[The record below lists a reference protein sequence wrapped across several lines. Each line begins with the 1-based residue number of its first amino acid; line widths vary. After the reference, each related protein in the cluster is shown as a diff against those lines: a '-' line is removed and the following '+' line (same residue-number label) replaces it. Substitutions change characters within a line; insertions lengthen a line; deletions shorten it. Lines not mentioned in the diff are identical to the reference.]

1 MGKIRSAIGEFAYEI
16 YGHRLVSA
24 LPQNELPKHVGV
36 ILDGNRRWAADQ
48 GSSTA
53 HGHRVGGEKIAEFL
67 GWCEE
72 LGIEVVTLWLL
83 STDNLSRNQTELSA
97 LLKIIDETVQ
107 DLAQTKR
114 WRINP
119 IPNNRRQIFAV
130 GSSAE
135 DKSLVVCPRA

>member
-53 HGHRVGGEKIAEFL
+53 HGHRVGGEKARSPEQ
-67 GWCEE
+67 GA
-72 LGIEVVTLWLL
+72 
-83 STDNLSRNQTELSA
+83 DRNECLPHQRAYPT
-97 LLKIIDETVQ
+97 T
-107 DLAQTKR
+107 AQ
-114 WRINP
+114 
-119 IPNNRRQIFAV
+119 
-130 GSSAE
+130 G
-135 DKSLVVCPRA
+135 